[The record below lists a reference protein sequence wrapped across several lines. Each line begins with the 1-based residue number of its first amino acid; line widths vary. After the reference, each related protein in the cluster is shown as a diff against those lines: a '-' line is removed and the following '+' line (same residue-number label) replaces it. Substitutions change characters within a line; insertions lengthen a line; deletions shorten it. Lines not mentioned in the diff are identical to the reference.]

1 MIQTQM
7 ISYLINS
14 KDSSLITLNGLTAEY
29 FSDYVGEYNFIR
41 SHLSKYDKIPDPET
55 FLNVFPDFKL
65 MDVNEPVDYLLSELM
80 QDKNKRFLADNY
92 NRARQFILEGKVEEA
107 MAVLKRA
114 AEESAEF
121 ISLNAVDLI
130 HDKSRFDAYVD
141 KTNNLDKYF
150 ITTGFKEL
158 DAIFGGWDVN
168 EDVVTIVA
176 RNGVGKSW
184 ILNKCAAAAAMN
196 GKRVGLY
203 SGEMSENA
211 VGYRVDTLL
220 GNISNGAL
228 VHGGASVKND
238 YKSFLDRLSSECS
251 GNLFV
256 LTPKQIR
263 GKATVSALRAFVEK
277 YQLDILFIDQHSLL
291 EDERGG
297 KTDVAVASN
306 ISTDIKMLQTI
317 KRIPIICV
325 AQQNREKVEGGF
337 STTQIA
343 RADKIAQD
351 SSIIIFL
358 ERKDDLMRLHV
369 EKSRQSGAGQILSYR
384 IDLNRGIFDYIPG
397 ERDALATMETM
408 VEPEEGMRDMYD
420 SNRLIYSDEDVF

>member
-1 MIQTQM
+1 MIQNQM
-7 ISYLINS
+7 LNYILST
-14 KDSSLITLNGLTAEY
+14 KDSSIITLNGLTAEY
-29 FSDYVGEYNFIR
+29 FSDYASEYNFIK
-41 SHLSKYDKIPDPET
+41 SHLNKYNTIPDLET
-55 FLNVFPDFKL
+55 FLNVFPDFKITT
-65 MDVNEPVDYLLSELM
+65 VGEPVDYLLSELM
-80 QDKNKRFLADNY
+80 RDKNKRFLAENY
-92 NRARQFILEGKVEEA
+92 RAARGLIIDGKVEEA
-107 MAVLKRA
+107 MAILKKA
-114 AEESAEF
+114 SEESTEF
-121 ISLNAVDLI
+121 ISLNAIDLM
-130 HDKSRFDAYVD
+130 HDKSRFDSYVD
-141 KTNNLDKYF
+141 KIDNFDKYF

-158 DAIFGGWDVN
+158 DTIFGGWDTN
-168 EDVVTIVA
+168 EDVATIVA

-184 ILNKCAAAAAMN
+184 ILNKCAAAAALN

-203 SGEMSENA
+203 SGEMSEDA
-211 VGYRVDTLL
+211 VGYRIDTLV
-220 GNISNGAL
+220 GHISNGAL
-228 VHGGASVKND
+228 VHGGSSVKNE
-238 YKSFLDRLSSECS
+238 YKKFLDKLSSECK

-263 GKATVSALRAFVEK
+263 GRATVSALRAFVEK
-277 YQLDILFIDQHSLL
+277 YNLDILFIDQHSLL

-297 KTDVAVASN
+297 KTDVAAASN
-306 ISTDIKMLQTI
+306 ISTDIKMLQTT
-317 KRIPIICV
+317 KRIPIVCV

-397 ERDALATMETM
+397 ERDALATMADQDET
-408 VEPEEGMRDMYD
+408 ENMYD
-420 SNRLIYSDEDVF
+420 SNNLKYSDEDVF